1 VPHLLLNGVASATT
15 HRDRDDLDR
24 AVVRLLLEFI
34 APHSITLLHLV
45 AGEPVPRV
53 EERVRMS
60 RGGDVSAAGLT
71 QLAQQADFTAWQQHA
86 LRGEVVR
93 CDAAGGRLTTILPIH
108 GANDVVAMLVLET
121 AAPLPDRTVEL
132 VRGILRIVR
141 NHLAVLDYGEQD
153 TLTGLLNRKRFEGQF
168 DRLRQRMTA
177 APANAGAPV
186 TAGRERR
193 LQEPSWL
200 ALVDID
206 HFKSIND
213 SYGHLFGDEVLL
225 LISQLMRRSFR
236 GADQLFRFGGEEF
249 IVILEHASEAGALV
263 ALERLRTAIETY
275 RFPQVGSVTVS
286 VGYTRIRPQDVATLC
301 LARADAALYYAKSHG
316 RNNVRSCE
324 QLLAAGEL
332 NGEFKCGTVDL
343 F

>member
-1 VPHLLLNGVASATT
+1 MQHSLLDGVAATTT

-24 AVVRLLLEFI
+24 AVVQLLLQFI
-34 APHSITLLHLV
+34 EPHSITLLRLV
-45 AGEPVPRV
+45 DDDNVKRV
-53 EERVRMS
+53 EERVHMS
-60 RGGDVSAAGLT
+60 RTGGEARTVQGASTTAAEF
-71 QLAQQADFTAWQQHA
+71 ADWQQSA

-93 CDAAGGRLTTILPIH
+93 SSGERGLRTIFPVRAAHDIVGMLLVESAEALP
-108 GANDVVAMLVLET
+108 E
-121 AAPLPDRTVEL
+121 RTVEL
-132 VRGILRIVR
+132 VRGILGIVR
-141 NHLAVLDYGEQD
+141 NHLALLDYGEHD

-168 DRLRQRMTA
+168 DKVRQRLSS
-177 APANAGAPV
+177 PAGDGAE
-186 TAGRERR
+186 ALE
-193 LQEPSWL
+193 LSWL

-213 SYGHLFGDEVLL
+213 RYGHVFGDEVLL
-225 LISQLMRRSFR
+225 LISRLMRLAFR

-249 IVILEHASEAGALV
+249 IVILENASDTGALL
-263 ALERLRTAIETY
+263 ALERLRTAISKHD
-275 RFPQVGSVTVS
+275 FPQLGRVTVS
-286 VGYTRIRPQDVATLC
+286 IGYTRVRPQDIATVC

-332 NGEFKCGTVDL
+332 SDDLKCGGVDL